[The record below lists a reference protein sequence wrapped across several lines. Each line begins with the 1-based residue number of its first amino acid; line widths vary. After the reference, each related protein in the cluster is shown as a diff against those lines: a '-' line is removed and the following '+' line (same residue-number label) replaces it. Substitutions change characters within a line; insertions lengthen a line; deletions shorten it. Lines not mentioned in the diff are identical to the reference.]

1 MYSSLYTYFCIYMYI
16 LNTSVKY
23 PLLISH
29 NQLIFSAFARPF
41 RPSISPRLSHR
52 RPIVPFS
59 SLGRMNELIL
69 AKTRCVSVYPF
80 SQGIFGLRFN
90 IKTVYFK
97 YGVCIIK
104 IRRSWDRI
112 IFIIGIHIL
121 LRRHRY
127 IKTPGL
133 DIYQRCYHL
142 LKVIRFWC
150 MIWYRIRL
158 HFDGIAKLYYSCLEI
173 RRYETGCLGLALSKY
188 FTCWKMPTSPYNY
201 TRTFQQAVRK

>member
-1 MYSSLYTYFCIYMYI
+1 
-16 LNTSVKY
+16 
-23 PLLISH
+23 
-29 NQLIFSAFARPF
+29 
-41 RPSISPRLSHR
+41 
-52 RPIVPFS
+52 
-59 SLGRMNELIL
+59 MNELIL
-69 AKTRCVSVYPF
+69 VKTRCVSVCPF

-150 MIWYRIRL
+150 MIWCRIRL
-158 HFDGIAKLYYSCLEI
+158 HFDGIAKLYDSCLEI

-188 FTCWKMPTSPYNY
+188 FTRWKMPTSPYNY
-201 TRTFQQAVRK
+201 TRTFQQAVRKWKDSYVGREREIIHFDGLVVWTVFSHNGSRSDFSSYVQ